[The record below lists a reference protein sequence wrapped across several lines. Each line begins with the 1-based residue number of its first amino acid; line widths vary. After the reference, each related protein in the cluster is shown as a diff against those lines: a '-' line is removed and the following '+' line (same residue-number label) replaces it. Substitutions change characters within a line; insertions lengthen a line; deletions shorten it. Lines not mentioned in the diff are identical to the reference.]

1 MCPQCSDSAVSEGP
15 ARSARRADIDRLW
28 SHVVK
33 GPEVDD
39 CWIWIGA
46 VGDDGY
52 GRFWT
57 AGDGTRQ
64 RTMRP
69 QRFLYWQL
77 TGIDLP
83 PDTMLLHRC
92 DIPLCVHVDVDCEI
106 SHLRVGGAVDN
117 QRDTSR
123 AGRQRNRFTIERYAT
138 LPRADRVARSRRL
151 RDVVRDHGWA
161 PELIA
166 RALSDAGAGH
176 PTLW

>member
-1 MCPQCSDSAVSEGP
+1 MSEPQA
-15 ARSARRADIDRLW
+15 ADAERFW
-28 SHVVK
+28 KYVVK
-33 GPEVDD
+33 GPDARD

-69 QRFLYWQL
+69 QRFLSRHL

-83 PDTMLLHRC
+83 AGTMLLHRC
-92 DIPLCVHVDVDCEI
+92 DVPLCVHVDIDPTV
-106 SHLRVGGAVDN
+106 SHLRTGGAADN
-117 QRDTSR
+117 QRDAAR
-123 AGRQRNRFTIERYAT
+123 AGRQRNRFSIERYAT
-138 LPRADRVARSRRL
+138 LARADRVARSRRL
-151 RDVVRDHGWA
+151 RDAVREHGWN

-166 RALSDAGAGH
+166 RAISEAGVGH